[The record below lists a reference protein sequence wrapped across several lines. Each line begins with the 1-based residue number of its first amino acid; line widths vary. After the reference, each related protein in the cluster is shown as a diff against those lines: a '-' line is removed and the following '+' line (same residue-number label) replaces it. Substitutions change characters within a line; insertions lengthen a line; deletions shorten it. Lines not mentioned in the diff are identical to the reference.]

1 MTESKQLYEIGDA
14 ICFRTPPKTPYYYD
28 NELKRSEDGL
38 MYTEEMIGIAKLPG
52 PFKILD
58 CFYDTTFHTYVY
70 YLGLKPYTEYSCHWL
85 EGWLQQPAW
94 QKADITDTRMSQLLG
109 IS

>member
-1 MTESKQLYEIGDA
+1 MTESKQFYEIGDTV
-14 ICFRTPPKTPYYYD
+14 CFRTPPKTPYYYD

-38 MYTEEMIGIAKLPG
+38 MYTEEMITLARLSG
-52 PFKILD
+52 PFKVTD

-70 YLGLKPYTEYSCHWL
+70 KLNEKHNGYSYHWL
-85 EGWLQQPAW
+85 EGWFQQPAW
-94 QKADITDTRMSQLLG
+94 KKADITDTRMSQLLG